1 MSSFD
6 YAVLLTPDKDG
17 GYVVTCRDLP
27 EVITQGETLKEALSE
42 AKDAMDESFSL
53 RIADN
58 LDFPSP
64 SSCLTGEHLISPPVE
79 TQIKAFLY
87 LALRE
92 NKVTK
97 AELARRLSVD
107 EKSVRRLLD
116 PHYPSKLPRMAE
128 AMEAL
133 GRRLVI
139 TVDAE

>member
-6 YAVLLTPDKDG
+6 YAVLLSPDKDG

-27 EVITQGETLKEALSE
+27 EVITQGETIKEALSE
-42 AKDAMDESFSL
+42 AKDAIDESFAL
-53 RIADN
+53 RIDDN
-58 LDFPSP
+58 LDFPTP
-64 SSCLTGEHLISPPVE
+64 SSGLPGEYFISPPVE
-79 TQIKAFLY
+79 TQIKAYLY

-107 EKSVRRLLD
+107 EKSVRRMLD
-116 PHYPSKLPRMAE
+116 PHYTSKLPRMVE

-133 GRRLVI
+133 GRRLVV
-139 TVDAE
+139 TVDTG